1 MWWPGPLLCFE
12 ATSGVRVDSKPAA
25 HSRIHGALAL
35 FRESADLINHND
47 AESVSHK
54 LDCIVDQDL
63 GGIMFWKLSG
73 DDAQHSLI
81 HPMAG
86 TLRTA
91 SP

>member
-1 MWWPGPLLCFE
+1 MVPWHY
-12 ATSGVRVDSKPAA
+12 SGSQQT
-25 HSRIHGALAL
+25 
-35 FRESADLINHND
+35 FINHND